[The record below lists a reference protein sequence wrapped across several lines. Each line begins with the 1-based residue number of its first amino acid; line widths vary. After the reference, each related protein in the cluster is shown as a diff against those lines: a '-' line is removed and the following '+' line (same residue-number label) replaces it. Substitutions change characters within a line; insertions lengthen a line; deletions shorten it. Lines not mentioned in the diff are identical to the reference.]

1 MLDIKPI
8 IRGYRNETGPVAKL
22 RHFDDACARLF
33 AYAARRVASGLLTP
47 TLGFC
52 YGGEPSEMRKQI
64 GRAHVPVTNAHIVFR
79 LPLEKKKSHHISTT
93 IPTEHTCTQL
103 HSQPTI

>member
-47 TLGFC
+47 TLGLC
-52 YGGEPSEMRKQI
+52 YGGELSEMRKLPGYGELQRTCRENGKI
-64 GRAHVPVTNAHIVFR
+64 GRAHVCTPATKAHIVCR
-79 LPLEKKKSHHISTT
+79 LLLQKY
-93 IPTEHTCTQL
+93 
-103 HSQPTI
+103 